1 MEIADL
7 LGVDMQSLLV
17 RQDKKEEKRL
27 KL

>member
-17 RQDKKEEKRL
+17 RQDKKEQKRL